1 LLIAA
6 FHVEEPCLPAGLFGS
21 TQGKDLSPK
30 VQFFAFDREA
40 PSSARGAVRRASF
53 AAEAPEKFM

>member
-1 LLIAA
+1 LLR
-6 FHVEEPCLPAGLFGS
+6 FTSKNRVCRPGFFGRP
-21 TQGKDLSPK
+21 QGKDLSPK